1 MLRVVGFEDLDFIK
15 LIIGVVN
22 VYSIIIFCNMGIN
35 DLVMWV
41 VNGVKEVGG
50 MF

>member
-35 DLVMWV
+35 DLVMRV
-41 VNGVKEVGG
+41 VSGVKEVGG
-50 MF
+50 ML